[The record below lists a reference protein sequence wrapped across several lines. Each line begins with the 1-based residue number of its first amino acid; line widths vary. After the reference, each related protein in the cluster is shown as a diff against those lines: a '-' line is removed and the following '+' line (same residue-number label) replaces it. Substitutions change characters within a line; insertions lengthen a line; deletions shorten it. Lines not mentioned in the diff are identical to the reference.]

1 MEVEEVLLH
10 DGVASLLQQH
20 AQEFAAAEISNSS
33 SSNSGGEACGCTHCR
48 TSAESTAKVR
58 ASLGRCCVAVLA
70 GVIEEGAAAAT
81 KQPQKAQQKLQPA
94 KRATI
99 VSCFKL
105 REFSAAVEAEVK
117 QEHQHREKE
126 FPSLLLQRLAAAAAA
141 HHSLLVKDIRSVRAA
156 LPLGVDILGVWTP
169 VPLQQQKQ
177 EEQQQ
182 KQKQEEQQQKQK
194 QEEQQQK
201 QKQEE
206 QQEDRLRPLY
216 QLASALNTAI
226 ENTLKAVDEDE
237 GIPDFCNTAS
247 GSSCLGRHDKVCFVA
262 VAADAPKEP
271 LQHTQ
276 EDVLASQF
284 AAFDL
289 SRAGSSAA
297 AAGGAAEEGA
307 LEAQRIRVQVG
318 DVLVK
323 WQSTRGWYLLH
334 SRLPLQ
340 LMLSAEA
347 AAGCLQQQQIAAC
360 CCSKGL
366 LLPSLAPAAAEELL
380 QQLQMQ
386 TQQLLQEDALFF
398 RLPNGE
404 WLAPVAASRG
414 SNSGGTAAAAAT
426 ATLGAAFS
434 AAKKAARQKQ
444 CEGSSA
450 NSRSHRGTVAS
461 ECSEFAVQQQHFQHA
476 FCQQDDSQEEEL
488 PLPLKELT
496 MHIPAARRL
505 SSCTAAAV
513 GASLICAAAAA
524 PAAGGDSEQAL
535 MPGSAVVYPEASL
548 RGIEEAEKQ
557 QRDVSVS
564 QHARVAEQ
572 RAAVTAC
579 GSESTCLIAC
589 DVCLLLRR
597 DTQQQAAA
605 DSLLHALL
613 LQLRFLGG
621 ALSQMAAAAAATANA
636 DASDGGGTLKKGAYA
651 TQPFL
656 VHSLLLAD
664 CMAPH
669 FSVSFCSFLP
679 CHYALPLTACSTELP
694 STRSQQQLRRQKRC
708 VSRRTAHLLERAQ
721 QRGGVLH
728 ARSGMAVSVVFLC
741 GEGVEGEGPCV
752 PHLALSAG
760 PKVFRRARVSLVRG
774 LCDYYHYMQPVP
786 THWDIQKLLKDNDD
800 AFSDLQVGS
809 PRWIGTIEAQYVL
822 NWYLEFGCRVIYL
835 QHMEEIEAYMG
846 LLLAHFARQQTPV
859 IMGVG
864 QFAYLLLGVA
874 QDLDTQLTALP
885 CPPRCLSAICLSGKL
900 LCAVMLVHFAAAGRC
915 SGSAPSVELAA
926 LRYSEHSM
934 HASRAS
940 TWPHCIACAD
950 IDFLERAAA
959 GSFVNLLL
967 PHTST
972 EDGRLVF

>member
-1 MEVEEVLLH
+1 MLPE
-10 DGVASLLQQH
+10 SLGSQRRRDPIL
-20 AQEFAAAEISNSS
+20 AFAADAAVPGDSARVRAVIEERLEMHLSRILHCGCQAALQRLQPLPCLLARVDKSS
-33 SSNSGGEACGCTHCR
+33 SSHNNGSDTPYPRLPLADSMRLELL
-48 TSAESTAKVR
+48 SAAGRRSHPESTAKVR

-156 LPLGVDILGVWTP
+156 LPL
-169 VPLQQQKQ
+169 
-177 EEQQQ
+177 
-182 KQKQEEQQQKQK
+182 
-194 QEEQQQK
+194 
-201 QKQEE
+201 
-206 QQEDRLRPLY
+206 
-216 QLASALNTAI
+216 
-226 ENTLKAVDEDE
+226 
-237 GIPDFCNTAS
+237 
-247 GSSCLGRHDKVCFVA
+247 

-450 NSRSHRGTVAS
+450 NSRSHRGTVA
-461 ECSEFAVQQQHFQHA
+461 
-476 FCQQDDSQEEEL
+476 
-488 PLPLKELT
+488 
-496 MHIPAARRL
+496 R
-505 SSCTAAAV
+505 
-513 GASLICAAAAA
+513 
-524 PAAGGDSEQAL
+524 GDSEQAL

-752 PHLALSAG
+752 
-760 PKVFRRARVSLVRG
+760 
-774 LCDYYHYMQPVP
+774 
-786 THWDIQKLLKDNDD
+786 
-800 AFSDLQVGS
+800 
-809 PRWIGTIEAQYVL
+809 
-822 NWYLEFGCRVIYL
+822 
-835 QHMEEIEAYMG
+835 
-846 LLLAHFARQQTPV
+846 
-859 IMGVG
+859 
-864 QFAYLLLGVA
+864 
-874 QDLDTQLTALP
+874 
-885 CPPRCLSAICLSGKL
+885 
-900 LCAVMLVHFAAAGRC
+900 VM
-915 SGSAPSVELAA
+915 
-926 LRYSEHSM
+926 
-934 HASRAS
+934 
-940 TWPHCIACAD
+940 
-950 IDFLERAAA
+950 
-959 GSFVNLLL
+959 
-967 PHTST
+967 
-972 EDGRLVF
+972 